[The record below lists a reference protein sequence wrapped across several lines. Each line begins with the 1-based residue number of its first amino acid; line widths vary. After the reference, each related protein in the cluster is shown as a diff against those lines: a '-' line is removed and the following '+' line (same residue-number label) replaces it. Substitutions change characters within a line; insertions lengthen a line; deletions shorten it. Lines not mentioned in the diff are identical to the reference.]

1 MGLVANISATV
12 FDREICTQFILPI
25 MFKKTQ
31 KSDSSTGSNAERS
44 VAGLNLSASLYRNQ
58 ASDEDFAFIRE
69 IVYKLSRISLGPQK
83 RTMVLSRVARRMRAL
98 SLSTVKEY
106 CELIKKPVGASE
118 LSSLIDVVSTN
129 HTYFFRES
137 KHFDYMMKTMLG
149 SANRRRSKPF
159 KVWSAACSSGEEP
172 YSLGMMLM
180 EQCRIEL
187 GFDWSMEATDISSI
201 VLDKAKSA
209 IYPDSVLARVP
220 EALTQRYCKLDASGT
235 SFAIKPEIV
244 KRVRFH
250 QLNLFEI
257 PSHFPAD
264 FDLIV
269 CRNVMIYF
277 DRPTREQL
285 IRSLTYR
292 LKPGGTL
299 FVGHSESLSGLDHS
313 LKMVKPAIYIKG

>member
-1 MGLVANISATV
+1 
-12 FDREICTQFILPI
+12 

-31 KSDSSTGSNAERS
+31 QSDSSTDSKAAGS
-44 VAGLNLSASLYRNQ
+44 VAGFNFSTSSARNQ
-58 ASDEDFAFIRE
+58 ASDEDFEFIRE
-69 IVYKLSRISLGPQK
+69 IVYKLSRISLGPKK

-98 SLSTVKEY
+98 SLPTVKQY
-106 CELIKKPVGASE
+106 CELIKKPSGASE

-137 KHFDYMMKTMLG
+137 KHFDYMMHSMLG
-149 SANRRRSKPF
+149 AANRRRSKPF

-172 YSLGMMLM
+172 YGLGMMLM
-180 EQCRIEL
+180 EQCRIES

-201 VLDKAKSA
+201 VLEKAKSA

-220 EALTQRYCKLDASGT
+220 EVLTQRYCKLDASGT
-235 SFAIKPEIV
+235 SFAINREIV
-244 KRVRFH
+244 KRIRFH

-257 PSHFPAD
+257 PSHFSAG

-285 IRSLTYR
+285 IRSLTER
-292 LKPGGTL
+292 LQPGGTL

-313 LKMVKPAIYIKG
+313 LKMVKPAVYIKD